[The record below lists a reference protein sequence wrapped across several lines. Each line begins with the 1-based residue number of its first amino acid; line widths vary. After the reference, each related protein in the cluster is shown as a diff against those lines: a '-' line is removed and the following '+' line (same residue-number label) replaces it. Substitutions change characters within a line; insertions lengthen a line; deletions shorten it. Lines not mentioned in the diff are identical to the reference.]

1 MGVNSLVLGVLA
13 VTLPEWLVDLLVILF
28 AVIVFMAGAFL
39 VLDAWGLR
47 NAARLMEAG
56 SFV

>member
-1 MGVNSLVLGVLA
+1 MNSLVLGVLA